1 MEEIPNNHLGCIPNL
16 VNNGITYQPQLG
28 QQDFWTINSIN
39 KLWKKNT
46 FPFQSVNFWD
56 VPKFRPKKQHRGKHQ
71 LVDLHWPSSNHTRK
85 HHCIIGRSNIHSVPR
100 LDKIQGSNC
109 WTSVEWL
116 AGRKHSKNLWPVSW
130 RQECPHWVSFVEVE
144 LTWFKRNKPLAI
156 SKVTQSLLL
165 CKLFGNGEVGRW
177 LVLNFWCKTTAHKVL
192 DVQATCW
199 NVNHKIGIRL
209 SIAWFNSRPYQLV
222 IAGFLPSTAFQHL

>member
-1 MEEIPNNHLGCIPNL
+1 MEEIPNNHLGCIPNPGT
-16 VNNGITYQPQLG
+16 NGTNYQPQLLSRISEPST
-28 QQDFWTINSIN
+28 DF
-39 KLWKKNT
+39 
-46 FPFQSVNFWD
+46 
-56 VPKFRPKKQHRGKHQ
+56 PKFRPKKQHRGTHQ

-85 HHCIIGRSNIHSVPR
+85 HHCIFGRSNIHSVPR

-130 RQECPHWVSFVEVE
+130 RQECLHWVSFVEVE

-165 CKLFGNGEVGRW
+165 CKLFGNGEVGWW

-209 SIAWFNSRPYQLV
+209 SIARFSSRPYQLV
-222 IAGFLPSTAFQHL
+222 ISRISSINNVSTSVQYHQKITICN